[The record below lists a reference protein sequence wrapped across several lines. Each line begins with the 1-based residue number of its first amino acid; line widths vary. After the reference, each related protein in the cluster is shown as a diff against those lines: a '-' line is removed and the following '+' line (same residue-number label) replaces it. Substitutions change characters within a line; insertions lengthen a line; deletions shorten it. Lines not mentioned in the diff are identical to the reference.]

1 MISDRTKQL
10 VDKYIQ
16 EGMNSPVRGWSM
28 SDILDKIKKVKGSV
42 SQARE
47 YIICLLYTSPSPRD
61 YAASRMPS
69 SA

>member
-1 MISDRTKQL
+1 MISDRTKEL

-28 SDILDKIKKVKGSV
+28 TEVLDKIKKVKGSV

-47 YIICLLYTSPSPRD
+47 YILDKY
-61 YAASRMPS
+61 YEWEEMN
-69 SA
+69 